1 MGMPYSK
8 QVHAAFDQVTPLVAA
23 GFEVLKTTKNIAILL
38 AIIQIIVAIV
48 LILTLL
54 AILALIYSVN
64 PDLEAERQALVTPC
78 MQWLASWL
86 IEYGNI
92 VSWFLKVLVV
102 LCTGGMGAFIWYNST
117 PTFPVPEEPALE
129 DGEEEDGQDLKDVE
143 KFE

>member
-38 AIIQIIVAIV
+38 AIVQILVAIV
-48 LILTLL
+48 LTLTLL

-86 IEYGNI
+86 IEYGNAI
-92 VSWFLKVLVV
+92 SWSLKVLIV
-102 LCTGGMGAFIWYNST
+102 LCTGGLGAFIWYNST
-117 PTFPVPEEPALE
+117 PTFPDTEGPALG
-129 DGEEEDGQDLKDVE
+129 DGEGEENEELRDVE